1 MKCTSDL
8 RISISIDASSNALP
22 EAGECEGVPT
32 ATLFPCRSDLKA
44 GVFEKLSN
52 APVCELVTILGV
64 NGFASHEVNVK
75 ARVHSYMLLLRAL
88 EVHLDPR
95 LNGIPQHAMTEA
107 IGVKVG
113 SQFSIEAMQDV

>member
-8 RISISIDASSNALP
+8 RISISIDASSKALP
-22 EAGECEGVPT
+22 EAGECE
-32 ATLFPCRSDLKA
+32 
-44 GVFEKLSN
+44 KLTN
-52 APVCELVTILGV
+52 APVWELVTILGV

-75 ARVHSYMLLLRAL
+75 ARVLDSYMLLLRAL